1 MQVGQSSE
9 NDSDTDLEPE
19 GIILLLQ
26 LFLDIAAVDFTYPF
40 GMDGF
45 EISLERKLWYGRWF
59 CFGLFFFLKTAKQ
72 LKVNY

>member
-26 LFLDIAAVDFTYPF
+26 LFLDIAAVDFTYPLAI
-40 GMDGF
+40 DGF
-45 EISLERKLWYGRWF
+45 EISLERKL
-59 CFGLFFFLKTAKQ
+59 
-72 LKVNY
+72 

>member
-26 LFLDIAAVDFTYPF
+26 LFLDIAAVDFTYPL

-59 CFGLFFFLKTAKQ
+59 CFGLFFFSENRKTIEG
-72 LKVNY
+72 

>member
-9 NDSDTDLEPE
+9 NDSDTDLEPG

-26 LFLDIAAVDFTYPF
+26 LFLDIAAVDFTYPL

-45 EISLERKLWYGRWF
+45 EISLERKL
-59 CFGLFFFLKTAKQ
+59 
-72 LKVNY
+72 